1 MNFLISDTN
10 KNDALYLK
18 QLLISVL
25 NELNYEYKIDCIN
38 SCFTTFRSNYNL
50 ICLIIRNYDFIK
62 KINVNACRNRYH
74 ML

>member
-38 SCFTTFRSNYNL
+38 LKETFLNL
-50 ICLIIRNYDFIK
+50 LKYDFLFLDIESENK
-62 KINVNACRNRYH
+62 NGIEIGI
-74 ML
+74 